1 MHVLARVTRFIMLRM
16 VPSMVERRLVA
27 IRGTVQGVGLRPFV
41 HGLATTLELR
51 GQVRN
56 DTAGVVVDVEGTS
69 ESLDRFLAALRV
81 SPPPLAV
88 IDSILVERAPQLDY
102 AGFSVADSDSTGS
115 PTALVSSDAATC
127 EACLAELF
135 DPANRRHRHPFITCT
150 HCGPRFTI
158 MNEVPYDRSRTTMAG
173 FPLCKACA
181 REYRDPA
188 DRRFHAQPIS
198 CHDCGP
204 KLRFRRAG
212 APATEADGE
221 HAMRLAVET
230 LRRGGIVAIKGLGGF
245 HLCCDA
251 RDDTAVRRLRA
262 RKHRH
267 AKPFAIMVRDADWA
281 RRVAVVNAAEAT
293 LLESPAR
300 PIVLLE
306 ARSGHSLA
314 RSIAPGIPT
323 LGVMLPYTPLHHLL
337 LADFGDAVVMTSG
350 NRSDEPIAFR
360 DEVAFEHLGQVADCF
375 LTHDREI
382 ATRCDDSVMRV
393 VAGSATFSRRS
404 RGHAPRPLRM
414 GIPFSAPVLA
424 LGGHLKNTFC
434 LGRGHEAFLS
444 HHIGDLEHPA
454 ALLALREGITHAAR
468 LHGVEPRIVAHD
480 LHADYLSSQ
489 LVTSLDLPAIAVQ
502 HHHAHVAACAAEHGI
517 SEPVLGVAFDGAG
530 AGTDG
535 AIWGG
540 EFLMV
545 DGASSQRLG
554 HLAYVPQPGGEAAVH
569 EPWRMAAAHLFSAY
583 GSGVDGLALPLLEE
597 RPREWETLRRMMERG
612 FRAPPTS
619 SVGRLFDA
627 VAALL
632 TGRSV
637 VAYEAEAAIA
647 LEALADRITTRTYEP
662 ALHEAGD
669 QLIVSPEP
677 LVRGV
682 VQDLARDRPRGEIA
696 GAFHNAVRDLI
707 VAVIAR
713 LVQLTGVHRV
723 ALTGGVFQNALL
735 LERTA
740 SALAGNG
747 CEVLVHA
754 RVPCNDGG
762 LSLGQAV
769 VASAQFTLTG
779 A

>member
-1 MHVLARVTRFIMLRM
+1 
-16 VPSMVERRLVA
+16 MVERRLVA
-27 IRGTVQGVGLRPFV
+27 IRGTVQGVGFRPFV
-41 HGLATTLELR
+41 QGLATTFELR
-51 GQVRN
+51 GLVRN
-56 DTAGVVVDVEGTS
+56 DTAGVVVDVEGPS
-69 ESLDRFLAALRV
+69 ESLDRFLTELRV

-88 IDSILVERAPQLDY
+88 IESVFVESAPPVDY
-102 AGFSVADSDSTGS
+102 AGFAVAVSDSTGS
-115 PTALVSSDAATC
+115 PTALISPDAATC

-135 DPANRRHRHPFITCT
+135 DTANRRYRHPFITCT

-158 MNEVPYDRSRTTMAG
+158 VRGVPYDRSRTTMAG
-173 FPLCKACA
+173 FPMCAACE

-204 KLRFRRAG
+204 KLGFRRAG

-221 HAMRLAVET
+221 HAMRQAVET
-230 LRRGGIVAIKGLGGF
+230 LRRGGIVAIKGLGGY
-245 HLCCDA
+245 HLCCNAHDEA
-251 RDDTAVRRLRA
+251 AVSRLRA
-262 RKHRH
+262 RKHRE
-267 AKPFAIMVRDADWA
+267 AKPFAVMVRDQEAA
-281 RRVAVVNAAEAT
+281 RTVALVNAAEAK
-293 LLESPAR
+293 LLAASAR

-306 ARSGHSLA
+306 ARTGHSLA
-314 RSIAPGIPT
+314 RSIAPGVPT
-323 LGVMLPYTPLHHLL
+323 LGVMLPYTPVHHLL
-337 LADFGDAVVMTSG
+337 LADFAGPVVMTSG
-350 NRSDEPIAFR
+350 NRSDEPIAFH
-360 DEVAFEHLGQVADCF
+360 DAMAFEQLHDVADGF

-393 VAGSATFSRRS
+393 VAGYATFMRRS
-404 RGHAPRPLRM
+404 RGYAPRPLRLA
-414 GIPFSAPVLA
+414 IPFAAPVLA

-434 LGRGHEAFLS
+434 LGRGHQAFLS
-444 HHIGDLEHPA
+444 HHVGDLEHPA
-454 ALLALREGITHAAR
+454 ALVALREGIAHATR
-468 LHGVEPRIVAHD
+468 LHGVQPRIVAHD
-480 LHADYLSSQ
+480 MHDHYLSSQ
-489 LVTSLDLPAIAVQ
+489 LAASIDLPAFAVQ
-502 HHHAHVAACAAEHGI
+502 HHHAHVAACMAEHGI

-540 EFLMV
+540 EFLLV

-554 HLAYVPQPGGEAAVH
+554 HLGYVPQPGGEAAVR
-569 EPWRMAAAHLFSAY
+569 EPWRMAAAHLSSAY
-583 GSGVDGLALPLLEE
+583 GSDLDDLALPLLEE
-597 RPREWETLRRMMERG
+597 RPREWATLRQMMVRG

-627 VAALL
+627 VAALV

-647 LEALADRITTRTYEP
+647 LEALADRSTSRSYAP

-669 QLIVSPEP
+669 LLIAAPEP
-677 LVRGV
+677 IVRGV
-682 VQDLARDRPRGEIA
+682 VDDLARSRPSAEIA
-696 GAFHNAVRDLI
+696 GAFHNALRDMI

-713 LVQLTGVHRV
+713 LVRRTGVHRV
-723 ALTGGVFQNALL
+723 ALTGGVFQNTLL

-740 SALAGNG
+740 EALAATG
-747 CEVLVHA
+747 CEVLVHQM
-754 RVPCNDGG
+754 VPCNDGG

-769 VASAQFTLTG
+769 VASALFTSMG